1 MHCISAIKSYGR
13 LPLRWLERRLELGK
27 RGQSRRGCLT
37 RPPGK
42 TLTNF
47 TGCTV
52 IPAAQF
58 AKYKA
63 PHPLSVSLSNVS
75 SWKPSVNVAPCLT
88 RPNYG
93 STPCAPRS
101 RRSCRSTRPGP
112 MVIRASSSDRVTRES
127 SVRARVRAFPFDQ
140 YQFGSLRS
148 CSFNSCCMP
157 SSGSPRKRYVA

>member
-1 MHCISAIKSYGR
+1 MHCISAIGAMANRLKGGWNVVWSLARGGNAEGCARQGAKEISYKLYWMYGYTKAHF
-13 LPLRWLERRLELGK
+13 P
-27 RGQSRRGCLT
+27 
-37 RPPGK
+37 
-42 TLTNF
+42 
-47 TGCTV
+47 
-52 IPAAQF
+52 
-58 AKYKA
+58 KYKA
-63 PHPLSVSLSNVS
+63 PHPLSVSSSTLS
-75 SWKPSVNVAPCLT
+75 SWKPSVNMAPCLT

-101 RRSCRSTRPGP
+101 RRSYQSTRPGP

-157 SSGSPRKRYVA
+157 SSGSPRKR